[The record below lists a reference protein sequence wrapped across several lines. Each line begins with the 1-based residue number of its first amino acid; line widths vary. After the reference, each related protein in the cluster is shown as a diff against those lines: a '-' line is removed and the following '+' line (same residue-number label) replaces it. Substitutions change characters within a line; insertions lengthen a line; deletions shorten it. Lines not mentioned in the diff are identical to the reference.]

1 MDQVFTWLNH
11 DYLWGAIGVVIAV
24 IIVRAL
30 IDKKR

>member
-1 MDQVFTWLNH
+1 MEQVFTWLNS
-11 DYLWGAIGVVIAV
+11 DYLWGAAGIVIAI